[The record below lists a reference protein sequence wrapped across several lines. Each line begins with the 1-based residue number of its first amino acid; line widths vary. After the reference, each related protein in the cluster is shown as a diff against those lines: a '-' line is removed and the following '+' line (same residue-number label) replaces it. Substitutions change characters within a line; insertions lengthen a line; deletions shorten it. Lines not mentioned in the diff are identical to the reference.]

1 MIKCIL
7 EWWRKIM
14 PIKRCTSDGKSG
26 YKWGDSGKCY
36 TGDNGKELARKQGI
50 SIELSKQKAGKPSE
64 FDKASL
70 PTEQMS
76 INATKGLELRAK
88 YGKGG
93 ENLVVLTL
101 AQKIAVGEFISND
114 EKKVL
119 GRLYNNRKRFAN
131 ANENTIGYI
140 NYLLL
145 GGQETE
151 LWMTHTGSES

>member
-1 MIKCIL
+1 
-7 EWWRKIM
+7 M
-14 PIKRCTSDGKSG
+14 PIKRCQSDGKSG

-36 TGDNGKELARKQGI
+36 TGDNAKELARKQGI

-70 PTEQMS
+70 PSVEMS
-76 INATKGLELRAK
+76 MNAQYGLELRSK

-93 ENLVVLTL
+93 ENLLVLTL
-101 AQKIAVGEFISND
+101 SRKLAEGDFISND

-119 GRLYNNRKRFAN
+119 ARLYNSRKRFAQ

-151 LWMTHTGSES
+151 LWLTSTGSESL

>member
-1 MIKCIL
+1 
-7 EWWRKIM
+7 M
-14 PIKRCTSDGKSG
+14 PIKKCQKDGKPG
-26 YKWGDSGKCY
+26 YKWGDSGECY
-36 TGDNGKELARKQGI
+36 VGDDAKQKAQKQGVA
-50 SIELSKQKAGKPSE
+50 IELSKQKAGKPSE

-70 PTEQMS
+70 PTAQMKA
-76 INATKGLELRAK
+76 NALRGLELRAQ

-93 ENLVVLTL
+93 ENLLVLTL
-101 AQKIAVGEFISND
+101 SRKLAEGDFISND

-119 GRLYNNRKRFAN
+119 ARLYNSRKRFAQ

-151 LWMTHTGSES
+151 SWLTSTGSES

>member
-1 MIKCIL
+1 MKSLLSGVVLYIK
-7 EWWRKIM
+7 KI
-14 PIKRCTSDGKSG
+14 IIDKLINT
-26 YKWGDSGKCY
+26 
-36 TGDNGKELARKQGI
+36 Q
-50 SIELSKQKAGKPSE
+50 LSKQKTGKPSE

-70 PTEQMS
+70 PTPQMQT
-76 INATKGLELRAK
+76 NALRGLELRAQ

-93 ENLVVLTL
+93 ENLLVLTL
-101 AQKIAVGEFISND
+101 SRKLAEGDFISND

-119 GRLYNNRKRFAN
+119 ARLYNSRKRFAQ

-151 LWMTHTGSES
+151 SWLTSTGSESL